1 MSLEDRDW
9 YRKDYEKRRRIIEE
23 QERHKA
29 RQIGADAMWN
39 EIERPKA
46 QSNQPVEPQVQ
57 PSKSLDREKLLH
69 LTCPNCEKQFN
80 FRIKAKRIATNICH
94 CPNCNRR
101 ITIKCETS
109 TDRVLTTGLYI
120 IGIPALLLIAYS
132 LVDSVMHLIVG

>member
-1 MSLEDRDW
+1 
-9 YRKDYEKRRRIIEE
+9 
-23 QERHKA
+23 
-29 RQIGADAMWN
+29 MWN
-39 EIERPKA
+39 EVERPKA
-46 QSNQPVEPQVQ
+46 QSIHPVEPQVQ
-57 PSKSLDREKLLH
+57 PSKSLDHEKLLL

-80 FRIKAKRIATNICH
+80 LRIKAKRIATNICQ